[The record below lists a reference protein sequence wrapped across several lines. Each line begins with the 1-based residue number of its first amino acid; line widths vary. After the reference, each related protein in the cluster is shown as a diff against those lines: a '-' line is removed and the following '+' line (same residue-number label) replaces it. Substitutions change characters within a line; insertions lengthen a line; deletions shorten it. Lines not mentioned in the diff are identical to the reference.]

1 MWKLSQEASLSPAV
15 LKTTNNCYVIKCFF
29 RVTFLLVKEHWAH
42 THNFNFLVVL
52 IAKCGGKEVGTH
64 LLTAPKN
71 ANYMSP
77 LFIAKYISI
86 INHYIE
92 ELLLASLHTN
102 KYSLYNDET
111 QGITSV
117 EQMAMYAS
125 FKHKGK
131 ISEHYVRILP
141 LSKLVRMHLSAAN
154 ILKALQSYL
163 EKQEIPIDNSRFFMM
178 DTTNV
183 NSGEKDGLKR
193 LLQHVVPIAAW
204 IGCGNHEVALC
215 FKHLL
220 NEFPSVADA
229 DAMLLAL
236 WKFFHYRPLA
246 VNFLEN
252 TSKIYGEPSIVP
264 VCPSVTRWTTH
275 DRTCKNLYNGY
286 KQFLSAL
293 VVCLN

>member
-1 MWKLSQEASLSPAV
+1 M
-15 LKTTNNCYVIKCFF
+15 
-29 RVTFLLVKEHWAH
+29 
-42 THNFNFLVVL
+42 
-52 IAKCGGKEVGTH
+52 IAECGGKEVETH

-92 ELLLASLHTN
+92 KPLLASLPAN

-111 QGITSV
+111 QDITSV
-117 EQMAMYAS
+117 EQMAIYIS
-125 FKHKGK
+125 FKHNGK
-131 ISEHYVRILP
+131 ISEHYVGILP
-141 LSKLVRMHLSAAN
+141 LSKLVGTDLSAAN

-163 EKQEIPIDNSRFFMM
+163 EMQEIPIDSSRFFMM

-183 NSGEKDGLKR
+183 NSGEKGGLKR
-193 LLQHVVPIAAW
+193 LLQHVIPIAAW

-229 DAMLLAL
+229 DATLLAL
-236 WKFFHYRPLA
+236 SIFFHCRPLE

-252 TSKIYGEPSIVP
+252 ASEICGEPSIVP
-264 VCPSVTRWTTH
+264 VCPSVTRWTAH
-275 DRTCKNLYNGY
+275 DRACKNLYNGY
-286 KQFLSAL
+286 IQFLSAL
-293 VVCLN
+293 TVCLNETKEPESLGLFTEIKDEEFTATI